1 MFTKPTVAV
10 IGGGPAGLMAAET
23 LARGGAAV
31 AVYDRMAN
39 PGRKFLLAGRGGL
52 NLTHSEPLTAF
63 LPHYGAA
70 AEHLRPA
77 LEALPPD
84 GLRAWCHELGETTF
98 VGTSGRVFPKS
109 LKASPLLRAW
119 LGRLSELGVRFERG
133 MQWTGWNSGGELT
146 FVARDGDHQSVH
158 ADAVV
163 LALGGAS
170 WPKLG
175 SDGGWVQLL
184 AQRDVQITPLTAA
197 NCGVTVAWSEI
208 FRSRFAGVP
217 LKRIALSVGGTS
229 VRGEAMVTAGGLEGG
244 VIYELGP
251 AIRAQ
256 LAEYSSCSITLDLRP
271 DFSHDELAT
280 RLARPRG
287 KQSLSNHLRKVA
299 GLPPVAI
306 ALLREAHALS
316 APQRATPHPVL
327 LPTGEGQD
335 EGLMRSSRFDAT
347 DPAALACLIKAVP
360 LTITGLAAIERAIS
374 TAGGIAWSEL
384 DAQLMLRR
392 LPGVFAA
399 GEMLDWEAPTGGY
412 LLQASF
418 STGHAA
424 ARGVLDYVVSA
435 TSPR

>member
-119 LGRLSELGVRFERG
+119 LGRLSELGVKFERG
-133 MQWTGWNSGGELT
+133 MQWMGWSSEGGLT
-146 FVARDGDHQSVH
+146 FVARYGEKRSVH
-158 ADAVV
+158 ANAAL

-170 WPKLG
+170 WPRLG
-175 SDGGWVQLL
+175 ADGSWVPLL
-184 AQRDVQITPLTAA
+184 AKRDVEITPLTAA
-197 NCGVTVAWSEI
+197 NCGVTLAWSGI
-208 FRSRFAGVP
+208 VRTRFAGEP
-217 LKRIALSVGGTS
+217 LKRIALSVNGAT
-229 VRGEAMVTAGGLEGG
+229 VRGEAMITTAGLEGG
-244 VIYELGP
+244 AVYELGP
-251 AIRAQ
+251 AIREQ
-256 LAEYSSCSITLDLRP
+256 LAKHQSCSITLDLRP
-271 DFSHDELAT
+271 DFTQDELAA
-280 RLARPRG
+280 RIARPRG

-306 ALLREAHALS
+306 ALTH
-316 APQRATPHPVL
+316 
-327 LPTGEGQD
+327 EGQQT
-335 EGLMRSSRFDAT
+335 LPA
-347 DPAALACLIKAVP
+347 DPAALARAIKAVP
-360 LTITGLAAIERAIS
+360 LTVTGLAPIDRAIS
-374 TAGGIAWSEL
+374 TAGGIAWAEL
-384 DAQLMLRR
+384 DEHFMLRR

-412 LLQASF
+412 LLQACF

-424 ARGVLDYVVSA
+424 ALGALAYLASA